1 MCFLQAAKNFFMKK
15 IISLI
20 AFFIYVTSSA
30 QIDPSQKVYLGLLHA
45 HTLISDGS
53 GTPVDAF
60 TKAKS
65 KGLNFFAETP
75 HNHSAA
81 ESGAKERNDG
91 VLIATQP
98 LLYNGSSNVS
108 VTRKWKENNV
118 QHTETVSIKPLIKAA
133 HDATTSNFIALYG
146 QEFSTISS
154 GNHINVFGINEVL
167 TVDNGDFKG
176 LLAKL
181 KTLPKQPVLQ
191 FNHPDV
197 HMDLFYNGTKSSI
210 KENMFNDYG
219 IDANDLGPHFKDF
232 VKAMDPYVHVIEVLS
247 GPALSETVESDFKYD
262 PNENDYFF
270 YLKQGFH
277 VSPSVGQDNHYKTWG
292 EITDAR
298 VGIIAK
304 SLSESTI
311 YEALRLN
318 RTFATEDRNLKV
330 ILYINDSLMGSHVS
344 AGEETE
350 LNIKVLIEDADEPN
364 STYEIEIYG
373 AEIEPQLST
382 AATDWKAKDGFLETI
397 SVSKNGIYA
406 VPGIFANKNPWF
418 YYAKVIQN
426 STDKA
431 WTAPIWI
438 NQKTDSSTNN
448 TTAPI
453 FFWTSNPSSKVY
465 HIAGCGS
472 IGRIKLENLV
482 SGPVP
487 PAGRTQHN
495 CVIEEDNH

>member
-1 MCFLQAAKNFFMKK
+1 MKK
-15 IISLI
+15 IILLI
-20 AFFIYVTSSA
+20 AFFVNLTSSA

-53 GTPVDAF
+53 GTPVQAF
-60 TKAKS
+60 TMAKS

-81 ESGAKERNDG
+81 ESGAKDRIDG
-91 VLIATQP
+91 VLIAKQP
-98 LLYNGSSNVS
+98 TLYNGSSNVT

-118 QHTETVSIKPLIKAA
+118 EHTETISIKPLIKAA
-133 HDATTSNFIALYG
+133 QDATSSNFIGLYG
-146 QEFSTISS
+146 QEFSTISA
-154 GNHINVFGINEVL
+154 GNHVNVLGIDEVI
-167 TVDNGDFKG
+167 TVENGDFKG

-191 FNHPDV
+191 MNHPDV
-197 HMDLFYNGTKSSI
+197 HMDLFYGGTKSDI
-210 KENMFNDYG
+210 KKKMFNDYG
-219 IDANDLGPHFKDF
+219 IDANDLGPHFKDL
-232 VKAMDPYVHVIEVLS
+232 VNAMDPYVHLIEVLS
-247 GPALSETVESDFKYD
+247 GPALSETVEVDFKYD
-262 PNENDYFF
+262 PYENDYFF

-292 EITDAR
+292 DITDAR

-304 SLSESTI
+304 SLSESSI

-330 ILYINDSLMGSHVS
+330 ILYINDSLMGSQVS
-344 AGEETE
+344 VGEETE
-350 LNIKVLIEDADEPN
+350 LNIKVLIEDTDEPN
-364 STYEIEIYG
+364 STYDIEIYG

-397 SVSKNGIYA
+397 SVSKNGIYP
-406 VPGIFANKNPWF
+406 VTGIFANKNPWF
-418 YYAKVIQN
+418 YYTKVIQN
-426 STDKA
+426 STDKV
-431 WTAPIWI
+431 WTAPVWI
-438 NQKTDSSTNN
+438 NEKPDSSTTD
-448 TTAPI
+448 TTTPI
-453 FFWTSNPSSKVY
+453 FFWTSNSSSKVF
-465 HIAGCGS
+465 HIAGCS
-472 IGRIKLENLV
+472 SVGRIKPENLV

-495 CVIEEDNH
+495 CVINEDND